1 MARTSATRAHG
12 GLTAQ
17 QELFCREYVIRC
29 VGKDAAIAA
38 GYAAPNAVSTATK
51 LLQVPRISKRIDE
64 LMQQRNA
71 RLELS
76 ADNVLREL
84 SRLAFSDPAHA
95 FGENGVVLSV
105 PQMPEDTRRAIKG
118 IDVREEYETIDG
130 VRRFVGYV
138 KKVTYHDKV
147 AAIDKAMKHL
157 GLLVDRVSVDGK
169 LTLEELVLA
178 ARKKDAQ

>member
-1 MARTSATRAHG
+1 VSCKGGAAARAAKYSEASAD
-12 GLTAQ
+12 AQ
-17 QELFCREYVIRC
+17 
-29 VGKDAAIAA
+29 
-38 GYAAPNAVSTATK
+38 ATT
-51 LLQVPRISKRIDE
+51 LLKNPKIVARIDE

-95 FGENGVVLSV
+95 FGENGEVLSV
-105 PQMPEDTRRAIKG
+105 PQMPEDTRRAIKA

-130 VRRFVGYV
+130 ERRFVGYV
-138 KKVTYHDKV
+138 KKITYHDKN